1 MSLFFLQPLY
11 LYGLIAASLPLL
23 IHLLNRRRLKR
34 IRFPAVRFILLSQ
47 RRISRSYRLR
57 HWLVL
62 ALRTLAVVSLVLL
75 LAHPVFQTGMGVLAG
90 SGPASVVVVVDN
102 SLSMTWS
109 RDGAGFEQ
117 AKAAAKRLL
126 ASLKA
131 GDRAAVIATTGGGEG
146 GERLKS
152 EREQLSRDLD
162 AVRLGAGS
170 PDFARALRQAYAL
183 LSRPAGQK
191 EIWLFTDLNL
201 TGWERF
207 RLSQMERYDPH
218 VPLKIVSVGDDSRLP
233 NAAIKELNVEAQGI
247 GVGLPVR
254 LTARIVNFGDE
265 EIKEVAVVLSL
276 DGKEREQ
283 KVLALPPRAEA
294 IVSFQFGPERPGA
307 LLGRIELKK
316 RRLAGYPIAHFTIQA
331 EDKLKVLVVDGDAR
345 TSLVQSE
352 TFFLTRAL
360 NPSAGSEASL
370 FLPTVVIPEGLAS
383 VDLDPYQVV
392 IFCNVAS
399 IPDGL
404 LARLRDFLIRGGGVL
419 FFAGDRV
426 QAEDYNRKL
435 FQTAPAILP
444 ALIKDKKIAPAP
456 PGETIDKLD
465 AGHPALRGLKDR
477 LLQDS
482 LRTTRVQGYLSTEP
496 NGSPVLL
503 GISNG
508 DPILVERKLG
518 AGRVLFF
525 ATTADRDW
533 SDLPLKTAYLPLVH
547 SLVSYLAGGARG
559 SADTGLTVGSSKSF
573 SLPASFAGRKL
584 RIIRPD
590 GTERELTLQ
599 TDADKAAAVFTEND
613 LAGTY
618 RLSLQGGLAEKL
630 SIAQAYIANPPFL
643 ESRLKSIDRE
653 ELKAK
658 LGPIR
663 AEVIAL
669 ADLDNGGKRWDLSLP
684 LLLLTLATLATEG
697 WLSQRSHE

>member
-1 MSLFFLQPLY
+1 MSLFFLQPIY
-11 LYGLIAASLPLL
+11 LYGLIAAAVPLI

-62 ALRTLAVVSLVLL
+62 ALRTLAVVLLVLL

-90 SGPASVVVVVDN
+90 SGAASVVVVLDN

-109 RDGAGFEQ
+109 RDGEGFEQ

-131 GDRAAVIATTGGGEG
+131 GDRAGVIATTGGEG
-146 GERLKS
+146 GGRLNS
-152 EREQLSRDLD
+152 ERQQLSRDLD

-183 LSRPAGQK
+183 LSQPAGQK

-201 TGWERF
+201 TGWEHF
-207 RLSQMERYDPH
+207 RLSQLERYDPL
-218 VPLKIVSVGDDSRLP
+218 VPLKIVRVGEDSRLP
-233 NAAIKELNVEAQGI
+233 NAAIKELNVEGQGI
-247 GVGLPVR
+247 GVGLPVQ
-254 LTARIVNFGDE
+254 LSAHIVNFGDE
-265 EIKEVAVVLSL
+265 EIKDVAVVLSL

-283 KVLALPPRAEA
+283 KVVALPPHGEA
-294 IVSFQFGPERPGA
+294 TVSFQFGPERPGA
-307 LLGRIELKK
+307 FFGRIELKK
-316 RRLAGYPIAHFTIQA
+316 RNLEGNSIGHFTIQA
-331 EDKLKVLVVDGDAR
+331 EDRLKVLVVDGDAR

-352 TFFLTRAL
+352 SFFLTRAL

-370 FLPTVVIPEGLAS
+370 FLPTVVIPEGLTS
-383 VDLDPYQVV
+383 VNLDPYQVV

-404 LARLRDFLIRGGGVL
+404 LARVRDFVMRGGGIL
-419 FFAGDRV
+419 FFVGDRV

-435 FQTAPAILP
+435 FQTRPAILP
-444 ALIKDKKIAPAP
+444 ALIKEKKMAPAS

-465 AGHPALRGLKDR
+465 AGHPALHGLKDR

-503 GISNG
+503 GLSNG
-508 DPILVERKLG
+508 DPILVERKIG

-525 ATTADRDW
+525 ATAADRDW

-559 SADTGLTVGSSKSF
+559 SADTGLTVGSAKSF
-573 SLPASFAGRKL
+573 SFPVSFAGRKL

-599 TDADKAAAVFTEND
+599 ADADKAVAVFTEND

-618 RLSLQGGLAEKL
+618 RLSLQGGLTEKL
-630 SIAQAYIANPPFL
+630 SIAQAYAANPPFL
-643 ESRLKSIDRE
+643 ESRLKSIDGK

-658 LGPIR
+658 LGSIR

-669 ADLDNGGKRWDLSLP
+669 TDLDDGGRSWDLSLP

-697 WLSQRSHE
+697 WLSQKSHE